1 MFKYTAK
8 CSWEA
13 SYAVMVNAVQAYAW
27 TANGASSVLFAAQEA
42 LFVLMKQ
49 KEKKC
54 QDTTYAWTAKMFKH
68 MSSLTSLNS
77 IYSLIKLCLIDVVDI
92 PLESHVLYQ
101 HFYSNS
107 LISTENAQK
116 PFSRKRPVGK

>member
-1 MFKYTAK
+1 MKYTAK

-27 TANGASSVLFAAQEA
+27 TANGASSVPFAAQEA
-42 LFVLMKQ
+42 LFVLMQQ

-68 MSSLTSLNS
+68 MSSLASLNS

-101 HFYSNS
+101 HFYFNS
-107 LISTENAQK
+107 LFSTKNALTDLL
-116 PFSRKRPVGK
+116 PRRPD

>member
-1 MFKYTAK
+1 
-8 CSWEA
+8 
-13 SYAVMVNAVQAYAW
+13 
-27 TANGASSVLFAAQEA
+27 
-42 LFVLMKQ
+42 
-49 KEKKC
+49 
-54 QDTTYAWTAKMFKH
+54 

-116 PFSRKRPVGK
+116 PFSRKRPVSYVLVDLFVSGGGKSKFFVLVTQGTLGNVKSFVQNVPDFLLAFVKIPTCLKSFDTQG